1 MIVRFLTLITVAL
14 IATTASPSVAYA
26 DSIRDRQWHLQF
38 LNLAVA
44 HQFSKGD
51 GILVGVAD
59 TGVDP
64 RSSELSSVVVAGKQ
78 FDRDGDGRTDT
89 DGHGTAMAALIAARG
104 KGDGN
109 GALGIAPK
117 ATILP
122 LRVLPGGITGDPAHL
137 GDGIAWAVEHG
148 AKVISISISTSE
160 DDSIETA
167 VDQAIAADVVVVAGA
182 GNAPNDKK
190 VAYPARLPGVLAVGG
205 VDRQG
210 NHAGISVTGPE
221 VMIAAPAVDIL
232 SIGASQRYRT
242 ASGTSDAT
250 AIVAG
255 AVALVRSK
263 YPQLS
268 GPEVVRRL
276 TATAQDRGAPGRD
289 EQYGYGV
296 LDLVAALTADVP
308 PASAGATVAGTTA
321 AAAPKGD
328 SRGGRAGMFVALAGV
343 LVVVLLLLIV
353 LGRRRRAV
361 RSEWNPRPLPPPI
374 GRDRRE

>member
-1 MIVRFLTLITVAL
+1 MISRRVVLTAAVVVLL
-14 IATTASPSVAYA
+14 SATTPSKAAHA
-26 DSIRDRQWHLQF
+26 DSVRNRQWHLQF
-38 LNLAVA
+38 LNAAAA
-44 HQFSKGD
+44 HTVSQGD
-51 GILVGVAD
+51 GVLVGVAD

-64 RSSELSSVVVAGKQ
+64 RSAEMASAVIVGGE
-78 FDRDGDGRTDT
+78 FDKDGGDGRTDT

-104 KGDGN
+104 KNGGD

-117 ATILP
+117 STILP
-122 LRVLPGGITGDPAHL
+122 LRVFTGDPAAL
-137 GDGIAWAVEHG
+137 GAGISWAVDHG
-148 AKVISISISTSE
+148 AKVISISLSTSE
-160 DDSIETA
+160 EPTIEA
-167 VDQAIAADVVVVAGA
+167 SVQKALAADVVVIAGV
-182 GNAPNDKK
+182 GNTPNEKR

-210 NHAGISVTGPE
+210 NHAGVSVTGPE

-242 ASGTSDAT
+242 ATGTSDAT

-255 AVALVRSK
+255 AAALVRSK

-289 EQYGYGV
+289 DQYGYGV

-308 PASAGATVAGTTA
+308 PASAGAPVASTTA

-328 SRGGRAGMFVALAGV
+328 SRGGRGGMFVAVAGV
-343 LVVVLLLLIV
+343 LVAVVFVFILLS
-353 LGRRRRAV
+353 RRRRAV
-361 RSEWNPRPLPPPI
+361 RPEWNPRPLPPPI

>member
-1 MIVRFLTLITVAL
+1 MVLLS
-14 IATTASPSVAYA
+14 ATTPSKAAHA
-26 DSIRDRQWHLQF
+26 DSVRNRQWHLQF
-38 LNLAVA
+38 LNAAAA
-44 HQFSKGD
+44 HTVSQGD
-51 GILVGVAD
+51 GVLVGVAD

-64 RSSELSSVVVAGKQ
+64 RSAEMASAVIVGGE
-78 FDRDGDGRTDT
+78 FDKDGGDGRTDT

-104 KGDGN
+104 KNGGD

-117 ATILP
+117 STILP
-122 LRVLPGGITGDPAHL
+122 LRVFTGDPAAL
-137 GDGIAWAVEHG
+137 GAGISWAVDHG
-148 AKVISISISTSE
+148 AKVISISLSTSE
-160 DDSIETA
+160 EPTIEA
-167 VDQAIAADVVVVAGA
+167 SVQKALAADVVVIAGV
-182 GNAPNDKK
+182 GNTPNEKR

-210 NHAGISVTGPE
+210 NHAGVSVTGPE

-242 ASGTSDAT
+242 ATGTSDAT

-255 AVALVRSK
+255 AAALVRSK

-289 EQYGYGV
+289 DQYGYGV

-308 PASAGATVAGTTA
+308 PASAGAPVASTTA

-328 SRGGRAGMFVALAGV
+328 SRGGRGGMFVAVAGV
-343 LVVVLLLLIV
+343 LVAVVFVFILLS
-353 LGRRRRAV
+353 RRRRAV
-361 RSEWNPRPLPPPI
+361 RPEWNPRPLPPPI